1 MPFRVTKQE
10 QQILLILA
18 GLLVL
23 GTLGMWLI

>member
-10 QQILLILA
+10 QTILLVITA
-18 GLLVL
+18 LLIL

>member
-18 GLLVL
+18 ILLVL
-23 GTLGMWLI
+23 GTVGLWFI